1 MGSDPFEI
9 IIKSYSY
16 NNFPSARLHPHH
28 FNSLGARTMTPY
40 PSAPPKFSLFVAVA
54 FLALQATPAEPADS
68 GSGTFVQGTS
78 RSATYKD
85 VYAFRA
91 EDSGK
96 KPVTVV
102 ILSTSP
108 MDKKAMTA
116 ALRKEK
122 KVTALRMGPFLD
134 DMAYALIE
142 VAQNGE
148 FRSLYFFTPPGSNL
162 SLSGSG
168 TSEVKV
174 NTAKRVEGRF
184 SMEDKSMSGETRK
197 IDLRFATDLADVGPS
212 VRN

>member
-1 MGSDPFEI
+1 
-9 IIKSYSY
+9 
-16 NNFPSARLHPHH
+16 
-28 FNSLGARTMTPY
+28 MTTDR
-40 PSAPPKFSLFVAVA
+40 STPPKFSLFVAVA
-54 FLALQATPAEPADS
+54 FLALQAAPAAPADS
-68 GSGTFVQGTS
+68 GSGTYVQGTS
-78 RSATYKD
+78 RPVAYKD

-102 ILSTSP
+102 ILSASP

-116 ALRKEK
+116 ALKKEK
-122 KVTALRMGPFLD
+122 QLMALRRGPFLD
-134 DMAYALIE
+134 NMAYAQLD
-142 VAQNGE
+142 VDQSGE
-148 FRSLYFFTPPGSNL
+148 IKSLYFFTPPGSNL
-162 SLSGSG
+162 NLSGIG

-184 SMEDKSMSGETRK
+184 SSDEKSMSGEVRK